1 MAWLG
6 EKLVL
11 CTSLRYLLLQP
22 AQGTTSQLF
31 ALAEEAP
38 SPTLVQ
44 SIPSANLAVLL
55 MVLFTLPMHIH
66 IPNGVVY
73 SSLDRVCHVCD
84 SPTTVYR
91 LPRNAWM
98 CLWCSSPDL
107 ELALCN
113 YFS

>member
-11 CTSLRYLLLQP
+11 CTSLRYLLLHP

-31 ALAEEAP
+31 SLAQEAP

-55 MVLFTLPMHIH
+55 MVLSTHSIP
-66 IPNGVVY
+66 IPNRVVH
-73 SSLDRVCHVCD
+73 SSLDHVCR
-84 SPTTVYR
+84 VWYLNR
-91 LPRNAWM
+91 LLPA
-98 CLWCSSPDL
+98 
-107 ELALCN
+107 A
-113 YFS
+113 